1 MTNLLATI
9 AFTVVT
15 NTVEEWPTYSVPAP
29 CPDQVEITNG
39 VFGSYFSCAVAH
51 WATVTNFNAKEKT
64 VVTTVKEVAE
74 AVFKLEGREYRQFL
88 SERIILETKQPMK
101 LEWVNK

>member
-1 MTNLLATI
+1 LCC
-9 AFTVVT
+9 
-15 NTVEEWPTYSVPAP
+15 
-29 CPDQVEITNG
+29 CPLGHRYE
-39 VFGSYFSCAVAH
+39 
-51 WATVTNFNAKEKT
+51 KEKT